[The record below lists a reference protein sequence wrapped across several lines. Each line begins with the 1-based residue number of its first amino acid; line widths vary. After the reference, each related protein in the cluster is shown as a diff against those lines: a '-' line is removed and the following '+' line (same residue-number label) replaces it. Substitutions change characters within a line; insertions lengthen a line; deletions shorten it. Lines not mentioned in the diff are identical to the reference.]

1 MSSFQVLLGDFA
13 IVGSSGAAGGNR
25 PAMKSDAASFDVI
38 DRRGQGNT
46 CYLFRD
52 PSFDA
57 AWDFCALRLAVV
69 AAERSH

>member
-1 MSSFQVLLGDFA
+1 MSSFQVLVGGLA

-46 CYLFRD
+46 RYLFRD
-52 PSFDA
+52 PSFEA
-57 AWDFCALRLAVV
+57 AWDFCTRRLAIV
-69 AAERSH
+69 AAARPH